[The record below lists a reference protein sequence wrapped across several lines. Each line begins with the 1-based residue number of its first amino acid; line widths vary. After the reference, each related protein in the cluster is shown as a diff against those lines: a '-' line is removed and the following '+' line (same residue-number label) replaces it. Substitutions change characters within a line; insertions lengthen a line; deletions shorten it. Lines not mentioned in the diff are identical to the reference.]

1 MPEFRF
7 QARHRTGEPVFGM
20 RSALSADELS
30 RQLREEGLRDV
41 QIEWLKSVP
50 EMVAAPRV
58 VPRLLQLRVGDRL
71 REALLLQ
78 LPAHEMVRAVA
89 DEPFL
94 HPLLMLWPW
103 LTVCSAIAA
112 LLLLLLTAVIPLF
125 PAVVFP
131 VSLAVCVLLLLCGFL
146 LRERLQEGP
155 RRLLRRLADELERGQ
170 GDVAALYPVLPQ
182 ELRGV
187 EFGDLDEGRKT
198 QLLSELIPVSS
209 RLRLLRFRL
218 AAALLS
224 PFTIGVLL
232 TAGLSVVCSTLVP
245 AVVKIFGTFG
255 VANVLSSVSGWL
267 TGINITLCGVLLLLF
282 LCVCLSVF
290 TGRCESI
297 VRRLPLLGRSLTWLS
312 QAGFCRVLAIH
323 LRQGGSAAVMVRSA
337 AAVAGGAGIRKE
349 ATVVAAA
356 LDAGQ
361 SAPEFT
367 GPALNGIPLAML
379 TTSDGRALPES
390 DYRDT
395 SDAFDGLA
403 GAFEAASR
411 GDAGFAALVFNI
423 VIVTFCGLL
432 LAAIWLML
440 LVPLFYLLRDLTGI
454 SIPSEWMAAGG
465 LWS

>member
-7 QARHRTGEPVFGM
+7 QARLHTGEPVFGM
-20 RSALSADELS
+20 RSALSAEELAQ
-30 RQLREEGLRDV
+30 QLRAEGLLDV
-41 QIEWLKSVP
+41 QLEWLKSVP
-50 EMVAAPRV
+50 DVIPAAGV
-58 VPRLLQLRVGDRL
+58 VPRLVQLRVGDRL
-71 REALLLQ
+71 REAMLLQ

-94 HPLLMLWPW
+94 HPLLMFWPW
-103 LTVCSAIAA
+103 LTACSAIAA
-112 LLLLLLTAVIPLF
+112 LLVLLLTAVIPLF
-125 PAVVFP
+125 PALLFP
-131 VSLAVCVLLLLCGFL
+131 VSLAVCALLLLGGFL
-146 LRERLQEGP
+146 LRQRLQERP

-170 GDVAALYPVLPQ
+170 GDVAALRPVLPQ

-187 EFGDLDEGRKT
+187 EFGDLDESRKT
-198 QLLSELIPVSS
+198 QLLAELIPVSAQ
-209 RLRLLRFRL
+209 LRLQRFRL

-224 PFTIGVLL
+224 PFLIGVLL
-232 TAGLSVVCSTLVP
+232 TAGLSVVCATLVP
-245 AVVKIFGTFG
+245 AILQILGGMNGEAVLPSISSWMFG
-255 VANVLSSVSGWL
+255 L
-267 TGINITLCGVLLLLF
+267 NITFCGVLLSLV
-282 LCVCLSVF
+282 LCVCVYVF
-290 TGRCESI
+290 TGSCESL
-297 VRRLPLLGRSLTWLS
+297 VRSLPLLGRSLTWLS

-337 AAVAGGAGIRKE
+337 AAVTCGTGIRKE
-349 ATVVAAA
+349 ATAVAAA
-356 LDAGQ
+356 LEVGQ

-367 GPALNGIPLAML
+367 GPSLNGVPLALL

-423 VIVTFCGLL
+423 VIMTFCGLL
-432 LAAIWLML
+432 LAAIWLLL
-440 LVPLFYLLRDLTGI
+440 LVPLLRMLKNMTGLSI
-454 SIPSEWMAAGG
+454 SSEWLTAGG